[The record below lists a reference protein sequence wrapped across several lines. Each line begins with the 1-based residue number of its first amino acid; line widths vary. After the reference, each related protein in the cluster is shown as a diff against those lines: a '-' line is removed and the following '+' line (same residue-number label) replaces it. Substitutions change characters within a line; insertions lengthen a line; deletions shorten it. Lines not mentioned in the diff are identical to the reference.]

1 MPSWTF
7 YAKPVWKF
15 RDEKGRFVAQ
25 AELWKLSEKSIASTT
40 AELREAALNLPPAEF
55 GNLSKRLIKLEVIK
69 QYTLGIGGKHGLTQV
84 DYGVMGGVIADQYRY
99 FDKMMAEYEA
109 GNISQAEVA
118 RRIAMYVNSTREAF
132 ERANARARGIPSLP
146 FWPGDGSSCEA
157 RTNCR
162 CHVEYHW
169 RKGRWE
175 VYWVLGAT
183 EQHCR
188 LCPDHAAEWNPLII
202 EVNE

>member
-132 ERANARARGIPSLP
+132 ERANARARGLP
-146 FWPGDGSSCEA
+146 LLERYPGDGSTKCK
-157 RTNCR
+157 TNCKCR
-162 CHVEYHW
+162 IEYHF
-169 RKGRWE
+169 KKNRWE
-175 VYWVLGAT
+175 IYWVVNHGGESCGDCLDM
-183 EQHCR
+183 EK
-188 LCPDHAAEWNPLII
+188 EWSPLII
-202 EVNE
+202 EVGE